1 MPIRTMG
8 ATLKG
13 RWLALSRP
21 PLARVRQRGR
31 RAGDDA
37 TPRPAGEAL
46 QSGPSG
52 PLNVRA
58 FRWLFATALVSN
70 LGVWMWSVMGGFVMV
85 QLTHVPSLVAAFP
98 VALALPG
105 VIFALPAGAV
115 ADVTDL
121 RLVVL
126 TSKSLY
132 LAGMIGLAL
141 LAFGGALS
149 PFALIVFAAWLG
161 TVGTFSSPAYWS
173 TIHQLVPERLL
184 SRAFSLDGLQWNI
197 GQVIGPVLGGA
208 LLAGLGAGGM
218 FAIASA
224 LISTIVAFLYV
235 WRGRQRT
242 RLTTPGEGAGEAMIG
257 AVAAGLRYLG
267 NAPVLQVICWR
278 TVMFVL
284 PAGALTSLLPLLGSR
299 LLGLGSVGYGLLLAA
314 VGAGSATAA
323 IVLPRLYERFPLDPM
338 LAVASLVSAA
348 STVPLALLH
357 QRAVAAVALAAFGAA
372 WLVSLTTLNLS
383 VQHAVPRWILSRALG
398 AYLMVFQASIVLGG
412 LLWGAVADVVGV
424 RTTLLIA
431 AACLLVGVLLTG
443 RLRLPTVDRRDLQVV
458 PRPHPELVSEPEDED
473 GPVMILVDF
482 QTNPEEHEEF
492 IEAMDELR
500 VVRRRAGATRWSLFE
515 DAERPG
521 RFLESFVTRS
531 WGGYLRQRSRYT
543 AADLRILDAA
553 RALHHPPEGPK
564 VSYFLHPDSVLA
576 YRRRARWRRLRG
588 VDRALE
594 PPIGSA
600 AGDQPEGP
608 SEVI

>member
-1 MPIRTMG
+1 MWTRPRARLG
-8 ATLKG
+8 ADAPVAAGIAPGET
-13 RWLALSRP
+13 
-21 PLARVRQRGR
+21 R
-31 RAGDDA
+31 R
-37 TPRPAGEAL
+37 
-46 QSGPSG
+46 SGPTG
-52 PLNVRA
+52 PLQVRA

-70 LGVWMWSVMGGFVMV
+70 VGVWMWSVMGGYVMA
-85 QLTHVPSLVAAFP
+85 QLTHVPSLVAALP

-126 TSKSLY
+126 SSKFLY
-132 LAGMIGLAL
+132 LLGMAGLAV
-141 LAFGGALS
+141 LALGGALS

-208 LLAGLGAGGM
+208 LLAALGAGGM
-218 FAIASA
+218 FAIAAA
-224 LISTIVAFLYV
+224 LISTIVGFLFI
-235 WRGRQRT
+235 WRGRQRS
-242 RLTTPGEGAGEAMIG
+242 RLTTPGEGSAEAVIG

-267 NAPVLQVICWR
+267 NAPVLQLICWR
-278 TVMFVL
+278 TVLFVL
-284 PAGALTSLLPLLGSR
+284 PAGALTALLPLLGSR
-299 LLGLGSVGYGLLLAA
+299 VLGLGSVGYGLLLAA
-314 VGAGSATAA
+314 VGAGSVSAA
-323 IVLPRLYERFPLDPM
+323 LVLPRLLERFPLDPM
-338 LAVASLVSAA
+338 LAVASIFSATGTAVLV
-348 STVPLALLH
+348 LLH
-357 QRAVAAVALAAFGAA
+357 QRAVAAVALAVIGAA

-383 VQHAVPRWILSRALG
+383 VQQAVPRWILSRALG
-398 AYLMVFQASIVLGG
+398 AYLMVFQASVVFGG
-412 LLWGAVADVVGV
+412 LLWGAVADVLGV

-431 AACLLVGVLLTG
+431 AGCLLGGVLLTG
-443 RLRLPTVDRRDLQVV
+443 RLSLPRVDRRDLQVV
-458 PRPHPELVSEPEDED
+458 PRPHPELVAEPEEED

-482 QTNPEEHEEF
+482 QTDPEHHEKF
-492 IEAMDELR
+492 IEAMEELR

-521 RFLESFVTRS
+521 RFVESFVTRS

-543 AADLRILDAA
+543 TADLRILDAA
-553 RALHHPPEGPK
+553 RALDYAPDGPK
-564 VSYFLHPDSVLA
+564 VNYFLHPDSVLA

-594 PPIGSA
+594 IPAEDA
-600 AGDQPEGP
+600 AEDDPAGP
-608 SEVI
+608 GYAI

>member
-1 MPIRTMG
+1 V
-8 ATLKG
+8 
-13 RWLALSRP
+13 
-21 PLARVRQRGR
+21 PLTKVRQLGR
-31 RAGDDA
+31 RAGDA
-37 TPRPAGEAL
+37 PVPAEAAPAEVPRP
-46 QSGPSG
+46 GPTS
-52 PLNVRA
+52 PLKVRA

-70 LGVWMWSVMGGFVMV
+70 IGVWIWGVMGGYVMA
-85 QLTHVPSLVAAFP
+85 QLTHVPSLVAALP

-126 TSKSLY
+126 TAKFLY
-132 LAGMIGLAL
+132 LLGMVALAL

-208 LLAGLGAGGM
+208 LLAALGPGGM
-218 FAIASA
+218 FAISSG
-224 LISTIVAFLYV
+224 LIATIVAFLYI

-242 RLTTPGEGAGEAMIG
+242 RLTTPGEGSAEAVVG

-278 TVMFVL
+278 TVLFVL
-284 PAGALTSLLPLLGSR
+284 PSGALTSLLPLLGSR
-299 LLGLGSVGYGLLLAA
+299 VLDLSSVGYGLLLAA
-314 VGAGSATAA
+314 VGAGSVSAA
-323 IVLPRLYERFPLDPM
+323 LVLPRLYERFPLDPM
-338 LAVASLVSAA
+338 LAVASIISAC
-348 STVPLALLH
+348 STVLLALVNH
-357 QRAVAAVALAAFGAA
+357 RAVAALALAIFGAT
-372 WLVSLTTLNLS
+372 WLVSVTTLNLS
-383 VQHAVPRWILSRALG
+383 VQQAVPRWILSRALG
-398 AYLMVFQASIVLGG
+398 AYLMVFQASIVFGG

-431 AACLLVGVLLTG
+431 AGCLLGGVLLTN
-443 RLRLPTVDRRDLQVV
+443 RLHLPSVDRRDLQVV
-458 PRPHPELVSEPEDED
+458 PRPHPELVSEPEEED
-473 GPVMILVDF
+473 GPVMIMVDF
-482 QTNPEEHEEF
+482 QTDPEKHEAF
-492 IEAMDELR
+492 IEAMEELR
-500 VVRRRAGATRWSLFE
+500 VVRRRAGATRWSVFE

-543 AADLRILDAA
+543 TADLRILNAV
-553 RALHHPPEGPK
+553 RALDHTGNGPK
-564 VSYFLHPDSVLA
+564 VSYFLHPESVLA

-594 PPIGSA
+594 PPASLA
-600 AGDQPEGP
+600 AEDNPKHQGRSGDA
-608 SEVI
+608 V

>member
-1 MPIRTMG
+1 
-8 ATLKG
+8 
-13 RWLALSRP
+13 
-21 PLARVRQRGR
+21 
-31 RAGDDA
+31 
-37 TPRPAGEAL
+37 
-46 QSGPSG
+46 
-52 PLNVRA
+52 
-58 FRWLFATALVSN
+58 
-70 LGVWMWSVMGGFVMV
+70 MGGYVMA
-85 QLTHVPSLVAAFP
+85 QLTHVPSLVAALP

-126 TSKSLY
+126 TAKFLY
-132 LAGMIGLAL
+132 LLGMVALAL

-208 LLAGLGAGGM
+208 LLAALGPGGM
-218 FAIASA
+218 FAISSA
-224 LISTIVAFLYV
+224 LIATIVAFLYI

-242 RLTTPGEGAGEAMIG
+242 RLTTPGEGSAEAVVG

-278 TVMFVL
+278 TVLFVL
-284 PAGALTSLLPLLGSR
+284 PSGALTSLLPLLGSR
-299 LLGLGSVGYGLLLAA
+299 VLDLSSVGYGLLLAA
-314 VGAGSATAA
+314 VGAGSVSAA
-323 IVLPRLYERFPLDPM
+323 LVLPRLYERFPLDPM
-338 LAVASLVSAA
+338 LAVASIISACG
-348 STVPLALLH
+348 TVLLALVNH
-357 QRAVAAVALAAFGAA
+357 RAVAALALAIFGAT
-372 WLVSLTTLNLS
+372 WLVSVTTLNLS
-383 VQHAVPRWILSRALG
+383 VQQAVPRWILSRALG
-398 AYLMVFQASIVLGG
+398 AYLMVFQASIVFGG

-431 AACLLVGVLLTG
+431 AGCLLGGVLLTN
-443 RLRLPTVDRRDLQVV
+443 RLHLPSVDRRDLQVV
-458 PRPHPELVSEPEDED
+458 PRPHPELVSEPEEED
-473 GPVMILVDF
+473 GPVMIMVDF
-482 QTNPEEHEEF
+482 QTDPEKHEAF
-492 IEAMDELR
+492 IEAMEELR
-500 VVRRRAGATRWSLFE
+500 VVRRRAGATRWSVFE

-543 AADLRILDAA
+543 TADLRILNAV
-553 RALHHPPEGPK
+553 RALDHTGNGPK
-564 VSYFLHPDSVLA
+564 VSYFLHPESVLA

-594 PPIGSA
+594 PPASLA
-600 AGDQPEGP
+600 AEDNPKHQGRSGDA
-608 SEVI
+608 V

>member
-1 MPIRTMG
+1 MPLT
-8 ATLKG
+8 K
-13 RWLALSRP
+13 
-21 PLARVRQRGR
+21 ARQLGR
-31 RAGDDA
+31 RAGDAAVPTEAAPADA
-37 TPRPAGEAL
+37 ARPGPAG
-46 QSGPSG
+46 
-52 PLNVRA
+52 PLKVRA

-70 LGVWMWSVMGGFVMV
+70 IGVWIWGVMGGYVMA
-85 QLTHVPSLVAAFP
+85 QLTHVPSLVAALP

-126 TSKSLY
+126 TAKFLY
-132 LAGMIGLAL
+132 LAGMVGLAL

-184 SRAFSLDGLQWNI
+184 ARAFSLDGLQWNI

-208 LLAGLGAGGM
+208 LLAALGPGGM
-218 FAIASA
+218 FAIASG
-224 LISTIVAFLYV
+224 LISTIVAFLYI

-242 RLTTPGEGAGEAMIG
+242 RLTTPGEGSAEAVAG

-278 TVMFVL
+278 TVLFVL
-284 PAGALTSLLPLLGSR
+284 PSGALTSLLPLVGSR
-299 LLGLGSVGYGLLLAA
+299 VLNLGSVGYGLLLAA
-314 VGAGSATAA
+314 VGAGSIGSAL
-323 IVLPRLYERFPLDPM
+323 VLPRLYDRFPLDPM
-338 LAVASLVSAA
+338 LAVASIISACG
-348 STVPLALLH
+348 TVLLALFH
-357 QRAVAAVALAAFGAA
+357 ERAVAAVALAIFGAT
-372 WLVSLTTLNLS
+372 WLVSVTTLNLS
-383 VQHAVPRWILSRALG
+383 VQQAVPRWILSRALG
-398 AYLMVFQASIVLGG
+398 AYLMVFQASIVFGG

-431 AACLLVGVLLTG
+431 AGCLLGGVLLTN
-443 RLRLPTVDRRDLQVV
+443 RLKLPSVDRRDLLVV
-458 PRPHPELVSEPEDED
+458 PRPHPELVSEPEEED
-473 GPVMILVDF
+473 GPVMIMVDF
-482 QTNPEEHEEF
+482 QTDPEQHDAF
-492 IEAMDELR
+492 IEVMEELR
-500 VVRRRAGATRWSLFE
+500 VVRRRAGATRWSVFE

-543 AADLRILDAA
+543 TADLRILNTA
-553 RALHHPPEGPK
+553 RALDHSGDGPK
-564 VSYFLHPDSVLA
+564 VNYFLHPESVLA

-594 PPIGSA
+594 PTERQA
-600 AGDQPEGP
+600 AEDNPKHEGRSGDA
-608 SEVI
+608 V